1 MAKKKLMLLG
11 GLRYLLP
18 VIEEAHKLGTYV
30 ITADYLPDN
39 IAHKY
44 SDEYCNVSIIDKDA
58 VLKEAQRLQ
67 IDGILSHAVDPG
79 VVTAAYV
86 AEQMGLPFQCSYKTA
101 CILQDKHLF
110 RKFLSDN
117 GFNCP
122 NAKGYNNVQDALK
135 DVDYFNWPVIVK
147 PVDSAGSKGVTKVE
161 EKEKL
166 QEAIEFALS
175 ESHNGYFIIEDF
187 LEKQGFSA
195 GSESFVVDGKLLYN
209 GFYDQYFDKNAINPY
224 TPSAEV
230 WPSIMEQKYQE
241 EIKSELQRLFT
252 LLGVTTGLFNVECR
266 VCTNGKAYLMEV
278 SPRAGGNRL
287 AEMLNY
293 AADVNVNE
301 AETRKALGLSIENMH
316 EPNYKGHFAI
326 LVLHSDKTGVFESV
340 TINTDFK
347 KTHVI
352 EKEIRLNK
360 GDKVLSFS
368 GANAALGTL
377 FLKFNSREEL
387 DSALENQK
395 DWITIN
401 VE

>member
-1 MAKKKLMLLG
+1 MAQKKLMLLG

-18 VIEEAHKLGTYV
+18 VIEEAHKLGAYV

-86 AEQMGLPFQCSYKTA
+86 AEHMGLPFQCSYKTA

-187 LEKQGFSA
+187 LEKHGFSA

-230 WPSIMEQKYQE
+230 WPSIMVQKYQE

-293 AADVNVNE
+293 AADVNINA

-326 LVLHSDKTGVFESV
+326 LVLHSDKTGVFQSV
-340 TINTDFK
+340 EIASKFK
-347 KTHVI
+347 QEHVI
-352 EKEIRLNK
+352 EEELRIKE
-360 GDKVLSFS
+360 GDNVFSFT

-377 FLKFNSREEL
+377 FLRFDSREEL
-387 DSALENQK
+387 ANALENQSTWLK
-395 DWITIN
+395 IN
-401 VE
+401 VK

>member
-1 MAKKKLMLLG
+1 MEQKKLMLLG

-18 VIEEAHKLGTYV
+18 VIEEAHKLGVYV

-44 SDEYCNVSIIDKDA
+44 SDEYCNVSIIDKEA
-58 VLKEAQRLQ
+58 VLAKARELK

-86 AEQMGLPFQCSYKTA
+86 AEKMGLPFQCSYEAA
-101 CILQDKHLF
+101 CILQDKSRF
-110 RKFLSDN
+110 RQFLRDN

-122 NAKGYNNVQDALK
+122 NAKGYTNAEEVLK

-147 PVDSAGSKGVTKVE
+147 PVDSAGSKGVSRVDDP
-161 EKEKL
+161 EKL
-166 QEAIEFALS
+166 LDAITYALS
-175 ESHNGYFIIEDF
+175 ESHNGQFIIEDF

-209 GFYDQYFDKNAINPY
+209 GFYDQYFDKNAVNPY

-230 WPSIMEQKYQE
+230 WPSIMEQKYQNK
-241 EIKSELQRLFT
+241 IKSELQRLFT

-293 AADVNVNE
+293 AADVNINE
-301 AETRKALGLSIENMH
+301 AETKKAVGLQVVNMH

-326 LVLHSDKTGVFESV
+326 LVLHSEKEGIFQKIEIETTFRE
-340 TINTDFK
+340 K
-347 KTHVI
+347 HVI
-352 EKEIRLNK
+352 EEEIRISV
-360 GDKVLSFS
+360 GDKVGSFT

-377 FLKFNSREEL
+377 FLRFDSREEL
-387 DSALENQK
+387 AEALETQSK
-395 DWITIN
+395 WLSII
-401 VE
+401 VS

>member
-1 MAKKKLMLLG
+1 MAQKKLMLLG

-18 VIEEAHKLGTYV
+18 VIEEAHKLGAYV

-86 AEQMGLPFQCSYKTA
+86 AEHMGLPFQCSYKTA

-187 LEKQGFSA
+187 LEKHGFSA

-293 AADVNVNE
+293 AADVNINA

-326 LVLHSDKTGVFESV
+326 LVLHSDKTGVFQSV
-340 TINTDFK
+340 EIASKFK
-347 KTHVI
+347 QEHVI
-352 EKEIRLNK
+352 EEELRIKE
-360 GDKVLSFS
+360 GDNVFSFT

-377 FLKFNSREEL
+377 FLRFDSREEL
-387 DSALENQK
+387 ANALENQSTWLK
-395 DWITIN
+395 IN
-401 VE
+401 VK